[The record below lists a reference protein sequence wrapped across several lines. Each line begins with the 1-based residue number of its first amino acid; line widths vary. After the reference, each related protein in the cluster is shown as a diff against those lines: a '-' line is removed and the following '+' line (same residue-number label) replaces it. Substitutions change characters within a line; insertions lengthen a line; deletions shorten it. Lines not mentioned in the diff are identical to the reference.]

1 MTFYLGQGYIWH
13 TLSWNEYSANLSK
26 EVIFMIYA
34 GIDVSKYKHDCFVL
48 DSSGEVLE
56 DVFSF
61 DNSNEGF
68 NLFLS
73 NLKKHTHSL
82 SDEKIRIGL
91 EATGHYSSCLE
102 EFLYGIGLTPVI
114 LNPLSTNMYRKA
126 STLRKTK
133 TDKSDAKLITS
144 MLIAES
150 TSPTTRKSYHIR
162 ELKSLSRHRFRLI
175 GYQSKLKISIRRIL
189 DMVFPEL
196 SASVWSIHQK
206 SSYQLLLAF
215 PNPGS
220 IASCHL
226 TKLTH
231 LLSESS
237 HGRYGRDKALQIRNM
252 AKTSI
257 GLNSPS
263 LAFELQQTILLVQ
276 SLQDQILVLDR
287 KIKDAVTSLDSPLMS
302 VPGISYKLAAT
313 ILTEIADINR
323 FGDPAKLLA
332 FAGLEPSMHQ
342 SGRYTAG
349 NTPMVKRGSTYLRW
363 ALLNAARL
371 VVMRDPTFSDY
382 YHRKRSEGKH
392 HYVALSHTAR
402 KLVRV
407 IFHML
412 KTGCNFI
419 PQS

>member
-1 MTFYLGQGYIWH
+1 
-13 TLSWNEYSANLSK
+13 
-26 EVIFMIYA
+26 MIYA

-61 DNSNEGF
+61 DNSIEGF
-68 NLFLS
+68 RLFLS
-73 NLKKHTHSL
+73 NLKKHTRSL

-206 SSYQLLLAF
+206 SSYQLLLTF
-215 PNPGS
+215 PNPRS

-237 HGRYGRDKALQIRNM
+237 HGKYGRDKALEIRNM

-276 SLQDQILVLDR
+276 SLKEQIFALDR
-287 KIKDAVTSLDSPLMS
+287 KIKDAVTSLDSPLMT
-302 VPGISYKLAAT
+302 VPGISYTLAAT
-313 ILTEIADINR
+313 ILSEIANINR
-323 FGDPAKLLA
+323 FVNPAKLLA

-349 NTPMVKRGSTYLRW
+349 NTPMVKRGSIYLRW

-371 VVMRDPTFSDY
+371 VAMRDPTFSDY
-382 YHRKRSEGKH
+382 YHRKRAEGKH

-419 PQS
+419 PQA